1 MRLDSELSVKASN
14 LKYPTSEA
22 LPKAVD
28 MESILRAQVDSA
40 VKHNA
45 DLMQRLEIA

>member
-14 LKYPTSEA
+14 LKFPSET